1 MKLKNFLKI
10 KKNNSPILI
19 AEISGNHCGKKS
31 LFLKHIVSAAKSG
44 ADLIKIQTYEPQDIT
59 INSKNKKFFINSGTW
74 KGMRLWDIYKKAH
87 TPFEWHKDAFALSK
101 KMGVELFSS
110 PFSKRA
116 VDLLEKFNVKLYK
129 IASFEIT
136 DLKLIDYIA
145 SKKKPII
152 ISTGMATNKE
162 ISQAIKTIKKYHN
175 KIILLYC
182 VSGYPSKEKDLNL
195 INLKN
200 MKKKYSK
207 YSVGLSD
214 HTKEI
219 HTSLTATVLGA
230 EIIEKHFIISEK
242 LNSLDKKFSINPLQ
256 MKELKKRTQSIYDSI
271 GKIKNGPKKIEKNS
285 LNIRRSLFAIED
297 IKKGEKFSTINVGT
311 FRPVIGLPANFYFK
325 IIGKIS
331 KKNIKKNLPIKKS
344 SVF

>member
-31 LFLKHIVSAAKSG
+31 LFLKHIISAAKSG

-59 INSKNKKFFINSGTW
+59 INSRSKKFFINSGTW

-110 PFSKRA
+110 PFSIRA

-136 DLKLIDYIA
+136 DLKLIDYVA
-145 SKKKPII
+145 SKRKPII

-162 ISQAIKTIKKYHN
+162 IVEAISTIKKYHN

-182 VSGYPSKEKDLNL
+182 VSGYPAKEKDVNL

-200 MKKKYSK
+200 LKKKYDQ
-207 YSVGLSD
+207 YIVGLSD
-214 HTKEI
+214 HTEEI
-219 HTSLTATVLGA
+219 QTSLTAVALGA
-230 EIIEKHFIISEK
+230 EIIEKHYIISKK

-256 MKELKKRTQSIYDSI
+256 MRELKEKTQSIYDSM
-271 GKIKNGPKKIEKNS
+271 GKIQNGPKKVEKNS
-285 LNIRRSLFAIED
+285 LKIRRSLFAIKD
-297 IKKGEKFSTINVGT
+297 IKKGEKFSKFNVGT
-311 FRPVIGLPANFYFK
+311 FRPIVGLPANFYFK
-325 IIGKIS
+325 ILGKIS
-331 KKNIKKNLPIKKS
+331 KKNIKKNLPIRKS

>member
-1 MKLKNFLKI
+1 MKLKNFLNI
-10 KKNNSPILI
+10 KKSNSPIII

-31 LFLKHIVSAAKSG
+31 LFLKHIISAAKSG

-59 INSKNKKFFINSGTW
+59 INTNNKKFFINSGTW

-87 TPFEWHKDAFALSK
+87 TPFKWHKDAFALCK
-101 KMGVELFSS
+101 KMGVGLFSS
-110 PFSKRA
+110 PFSIRA
-116 VDLLEKFNVKLYK
+116 VDLLEKFNVKVFK

-145 SKKKPII
+145 SKRKPII

-162 ISQAIKTIKKYHN
+162 ISEAIKNFKRYHN
-175 KIILLYC
+175 KIIILYC
-182 VSGYPSKEKDLNL
+182 VSGYPAREKDLNL

-200 MKKKYSK
+200 LKKRYNQYSI
-207 YSVGLSD
+207 GLSD

-219 HTSLTATVLGA
+219 HTSLTATILGA
-230 EIIEKHFIISEK
+230 EVIEKHFIISEK

-256 MKELKKRTQSIYDSI
+256 MRELKKRTQSIYDSI
-271 GKIKNGPKKIEKNS
+271 GKIKNGPKRIEKNS
-285 LNIRRSLFAIED
+285 VKIRRSLFAIEN
-297 IKKGEKFSTINVGT
+297 IKKGEKFSEINVGT

-325 IIGKIS
+325 IIGKVS

-344 SVF
+344 AVF

>member
-31 LFLKHIVSAAKSG
+31 LFLKHIISAAKSG

-59 INSKNKKFFINSGTW
+59 INSRSKKFFINSGTW

-110 PFSKRA
+110 PFSIRA

-136 DLKLIDYIA
+136 DLKLIDYVA
-145 SKKKPII
+145 SKRKPII

-162 ISQAIKTIKKYHN
+162 IVEAISTIKKYHN

-182 VSGYPSKEKDLNL
+182 VSGYPAKEKDVNL

-200 MKKKYSK
+200 LKKKYGQ
-207 YSVGLSD
+207 YIVGLSD
-214 HTKEI
+214 HTEEI
-219 HTSLTATVLGA
+219 QTSLTAVALGA
-230 EIIEKHFIISEK
+230 EIIEKHYIISKK

-256 MKELKKRTQSIYDSI
+256 MRELKEKTQSIYDSM
-271 GKIKNGPKKIEKNS
+271 GKIQNGPKKVEKNS
-285 LNIRRSLFAIED
+285 LKIRRSLFAIKD
-297 IKKGEKFSTINVGT
+297 IKKGEKFSKFNVGT
-311 FRPVIGLPANFYFK
+311 FRPIVGLPANFYFK
-325 IIGKIS
+325 ILGKIS
-331 KKNIKKNLPIKKS
+331 KKNIKKNLPIRKS